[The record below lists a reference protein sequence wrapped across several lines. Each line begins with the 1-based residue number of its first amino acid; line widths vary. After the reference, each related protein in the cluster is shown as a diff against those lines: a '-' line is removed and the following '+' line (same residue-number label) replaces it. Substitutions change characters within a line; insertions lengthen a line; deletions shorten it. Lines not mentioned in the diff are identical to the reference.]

1 MSLKIQIISIVFNFF
16 YGIFYTLL
24 VLRFKRYLML
34 QSKYAKIICNFI
46 FMCFSVF
53 CYYFILVNINYG
65 VLNFYYLLFLFS
77 GALVGYQ
84 IYSILCKV

>member
-34 QSKYAKIICNFI
+34 QSKYA
-46 FMCFSVF
+46 
-53 CYYFILVNINYG
+53 
-65 VLNFYYLLFLFS
+65 
-77 GALVGYQ
+77 
-84 IYSILCKV
+84 